1 MLSSIE
7 IQSFTFIVGFQE
19 VQSENWKLKLSQI
32 PKIFTIH
39 NWTLIFRVNC
49 TEFITLDSGINV
61 PPGIT
66 VAPPLKNFYIT
77 ILILFYINL
86 GIAVIFKFFL
96 SSKFFK
102 N

>member
-49 TEFITLDSGINV
+49 TEFITSDKLY
-61 PPGIT
+61 T
-66 VAPPLKNFYIT
+66 
-77 ILILFYINL
+77 LIFCLRRSFIQEL
-86 GIAVIFKFFL
+86 AG
-96 SSKFFK
+96 
-102 N
+102 